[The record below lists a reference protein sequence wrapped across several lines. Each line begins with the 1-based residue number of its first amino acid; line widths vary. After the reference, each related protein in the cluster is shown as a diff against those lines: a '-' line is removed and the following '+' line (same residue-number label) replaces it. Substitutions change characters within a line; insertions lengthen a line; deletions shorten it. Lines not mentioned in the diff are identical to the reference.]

1 MYATVVVDIPDINH
15 YGYDYL
21 VPVSLEEVIKL
32 GARVLVP
39 LGNRKVQGFVVGLA
53 SNTAVKNT
61 KPIIEVLDILPPLT
75 EEMIKLSFWMSHN
88 YTSHLYRTLQ
98 MLLPTALKTKTEEY
112 VRASVTEQIAILSNR
127 EKEIIDWVKE
137 KEVIKQSIL
146 IHQFP
151 EDQQLLSEM
160 FKSGL
165 LEINKEFKDKTGI
178 NKVSYV
184 RLSKSKEECL
194 LAIGELPKQAMKQKL
209 ILEHFLSQEWD
220 EVPLSELLSQLNL
233 NRSAVQALVKKGYL
247 AIFEKVI
254 SRDPYKNRS
263 FTDKSVTLT
272 PEQNNVLTILEGS
285 LSNGENKTFLL
296 HGVTGSGKTE
306 IYLQIM
312 EKVLKEQKEAILL
325 VPEISLTPQM
335 VERFKGRFGPLV
347 AVLHSQLSQ
356 GEKYDEWRRILHGK
370 AKIAVGARSAI
381 FAPFQKLGLIIIDEE
396 HESSYKQEE
405 NPKYH
410 AREIALWRKEYQQ
423 AMVILGSATPSLESY
438 YKALKKQYQLLQLP
452 ERVFGRKLPAVH
464 VVDMRE
470 ELTAGNRTMFSHLL
484 KEKIEERIEKKE
496 QIVLF
501 LNRRGHSTFV
511 MCRSCG
517 YVMQCPH
524 CEISLTYH
532 HNNKT
537 LRCHYCGYTKIEP
550 KTCPEC
556 ESKQIRYFGTG
567 TQKVEEELAK
577 VFPGVRVIRMDVDTT
592 STKGAHE
599 KLLNQFR
606 NHQGDILLGTQ
617 MIAKGLDFPKV
628 TLVGVIAADTM
639 LKLPDFRAAERT
651 FQLLTQVSGRA
662 GRHDLE
668 GDVVVQTYTPEHYSV
683 EFASQHDYSSFFG
696 KELLNRK
703 ALDYPPFKKLILIQF
718 SHPDLTMVMKAS
730 EHFSRGLRINLV
742 NEKNI
747 EILGPVASP
756 ISRLKDRYRFQC
768 MIKYN
773 DESIV
778 ITLIHQQ
785 MEKTQEELKDR
796 QLLIS
801 VDVDPNVVM

>member
-1 MYATVVVDIPDINH
+1 MYATVVVDIPDIKH
-15 YGYDYL
+15 HGFDYL
-21 VPVSLEEVIKL
+21 VPVAFIDIVKP
-32 GARVLVP
+32 GVRVLVP
-39 LGNRKVQGFVVGLA
+39 LGNRKVQGYVVGLE
-53 SNTAVKNT
+53 SNTTVKNT
-61 KPIIEVLDILPPLT
+61 KPIIEVLDIVPSLT
-75 EEMIKLSFWMSHN
+75 KEMIKLAFWMSH
-88 YTSHLYRTLQ
+88 YYSSAMYRTLQ
-98 MLLPTALKTKTEEY
+98 MLLPPALKTKTEEFAR
-112 VRASVTEQIAILSNR
+112 VSEAEQIAFLTDKEKKIL
-127 EKEIIDWVKE
+127 DWVRK
-137 KEVIKQSIL
+137 KGTVKQSLLIKQ
-146 IHQFP
+146 FN
-151 EDQQLLSEM
+151 EDQLIIQDL

-165 LEINKEFKDKTGI
+165 LELNKEFKDKTGV
-178 NKVSYV
+178 NKVAYV
-184 RLSKSKEECL
+184 KLACPKEECL
-194 LAIGELPKQAMKQKL
+194 LIIGELSKQAIKQKQ
-209 ILEHFLSQEWD
+209 ILEYFLMKNLNEIPLQE
-220 EVPLSELLSQLNL
+220 LISQLNIS
-233 NRSAVQALVKKGYL
+233 RSTVLSLVKKEVL
-247 AIFEKVI
+247 KIIEKVV
-254 SRDPYKNRS
+254 SRDPYRDRA
-263 FTDKSVTLT
+263 FTDKSVILTTEQENILSTL
-272 PEQNNVLTILEGS
+272 
-285 LSNGENKTFLL
+285 ENSFNRKEKQTFLL

-306 IYLQIM
+306 IYLHIM
-312 EKVLKEQKEAILL
+312 EKILQEQKEAILL

-347 AVLHSQLSQ
+347 AVLHSQLSH

-381 FAPFQKLGLIIIDEE
+381 FAPFKNLGLIIIDEE

-410 AREIALWRKEYQQ
+410 ARDIALWRKEYHH

-438 YKALKKQYQLLQLP
+438 YKALEKKYQLLELP
-452 ERVFGRKLPAVH
+452 KRVRGRKLPEVH
-464 VVDMRE
+464 VVDMKE
-470 ELTAGNRTMFSHLL
+470 ELALGNRTMFSTLL
-484 KEKIEERIEKKE
+484 KEKIEDRISKKE

-501 LNRRGHSTFV
+501 LNRRGYSTFV

-532 HNNKT
+532 HNNQT
-537 LRCHYCGYTKIEP
+537 LRCHYCGYTKLEP
-550 KTCPEC
+550 KICPEC
-556 ESKQIRYFGTG
+556 GSKQIRYFGTG

-599 KLLNQFR
+599 KLLNAFKNQ
-606 NHQGDILLGTQ
+606 QGDILLGTQ

-639 LKLPDFRAAERT
+639 LKLPDFRAAERS

-662 GRHDLE
+662 GRHELE
-668 GDVVVQTYTPEHYSV
+668 GDVVVQTYIPEHYSV
-683 EFASQHDYSSFFG
+683 EFASKHDYSSFFG
-696 KELLNRK
+696 KELKNRQALN
-703 ALDYPPFKKLILIQF
+703 YPPFKQLILIQF

-730 EHFSRGLRINLV
+730 ERFVREIKRSLSEETKV
-742 NEKNI
+742 

-773 DESIV
+773 DESDI
-778 ITLIHQQ
+778 ITRIHQE
-785 MEKTQEELKDR
+785 MNKTQEEIKDR

-801 VDVDPNVVM
+801 VDVDPYVLM